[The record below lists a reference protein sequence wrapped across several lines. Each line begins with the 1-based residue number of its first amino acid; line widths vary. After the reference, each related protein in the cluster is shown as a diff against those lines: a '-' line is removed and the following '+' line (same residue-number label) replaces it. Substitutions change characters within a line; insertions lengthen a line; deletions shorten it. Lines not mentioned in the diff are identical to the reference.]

1 MIKHYI
7 KIGYIFIKDIHII
20 NNKSM
25 YMYNIQ
31 DKQNFSYLQ
40 MLIILQHK
48 NLEFI
53 FYQIDGIKDLM
64 VIQKVGILMQVQD
77 HIKKINIILVKVM
90 ILNLVF
96 HIINQHNQ
104 KIGNLMMF
112 IHVVLHNKMLV
123 KMQKLKMIYNQMVQ
137 QNMVM
142 VCGLDFHGIH
152 QLK

>member
-64 VIQKVGILMQVQD
+64 VIQKIGILMLVQD

-90 ILNLVF
+90 ILNLDF

-137 QNMVM
+137 WNMVM
-142 VCGLDFHGIH
+142 VCGQDFHGIH